1 MIACLGVG
9 RESQGNIN
17 DDDYYYYCYDDDDG
31 GGGGGRVNCNVIE
44 D

>member
-17 DDDYYYYCYDDDDG
+17 DDDDYYYYYDDDDG

>member
-17 DDDYYYYCYDDDDG
+17 DDDYYYYDDDDG